1 MASKGY
7 ISAQIFTARQVIP
20 ISGASVMITKRNGS
34 ANELIGFRITNED
47 GRTGLVEVDT
57 PDEMLSQE
65 PGNAAPFSSF
75 DIHIEHPGYYP
86 VTVVDAQVFGGV
98 VTEQR
103 AELIPVADN
112 TNPANDNLERIYVTP
127 QNL

>member
-20 ISGASVMITKRNGS
+20 VSGASVMITKRNGS
-34 ANELIGFRITNED
+34 ANELIGFRTTNED

-57 PDEMLSQE
+57 PDETLSQE
-65 PGNAAPFSSF
+65 PGNNAPFEVF
-75 DIHIEHPGYYP
+75 DIHVEHPGYYP

-98 VTEQR
+98 TTEQR
-103 AELIPVADN
+103 VELIPVADN
-112 TNPANDNLERIYVTP
+112 TNSASDNLERIYVTP